1 MNFFVLLS
9 LILFAG
15 MVLLVSVPLLLLV
28 FWGVNRWLL
37 KGRFKLLYRIV
48 LSIGIPFLFICLVFI
63 VTYYA
68 PYSTSDMDERLE
80 RLVPEIKLPPYKITE
95 YSSRWLD
102 GDDIK
107 DTYQIVFMDGKD
119 YALRRT
125 LDSLVIAN
133 PKWKKLGDEFVYDTI
148 FWENEIVDSII
159 VRPSS
164 GSATVINYKW

>member
-1 MNFFVLLS
+1 
-9 LILFAG
+9 
-15 MVLLVSVPLLLLV
+15 
-28 FWGVNRWLL
+28 
-37 KGRFKLLYRIV
+37 
-48 LSIGIPFLFICLVFI
+48 
-63 VTYYA
+63 
-68 PYSTSDMDERLE
+68 MDERLE